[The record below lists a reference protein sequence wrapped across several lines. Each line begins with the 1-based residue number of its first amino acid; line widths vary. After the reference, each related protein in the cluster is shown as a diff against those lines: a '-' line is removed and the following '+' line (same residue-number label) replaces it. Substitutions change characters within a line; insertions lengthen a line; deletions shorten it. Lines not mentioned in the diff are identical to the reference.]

1 MMEQD
6 SERRKVTKGRGKREK
21 EESDGERSR

>member
-1 MMEQD
+1 MEQD

-21 EESDGERSR
+21 EESDGERRR